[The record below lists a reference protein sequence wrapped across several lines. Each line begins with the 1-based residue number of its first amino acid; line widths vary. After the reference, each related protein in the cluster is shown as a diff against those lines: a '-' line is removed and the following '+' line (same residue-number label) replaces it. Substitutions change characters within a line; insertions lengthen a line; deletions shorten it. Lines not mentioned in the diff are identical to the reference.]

1 LRSVTLTASGTYK
14 FACVLLPGEG
24 RLPILNHLSV
34 GAWRVFVEDQAN
46 VRMTAARAFVRSLN
60 ILLKFAKMY
69 DFGHPRTTTQYE
81 TAWSELQTALGPKED
96 QASLLLAVSGT
107 QLLLDGKPL
116 EGGAAEKSFARLFS
130 NAGIA
135 SLHFSPKVT
144 KASLAK
150 LVKAFPTG
158 TGMKASQVGEQF
170 KAALQNDAHIQVN
183 EVCFVAA
190 DSAVAKSTMAAQLA
204 ARSLGFSPERTEDL
218 FSDPEKLLQLIM
230 AAEGTKRSGNTGANT
245 GANPGVSSGSGF
257 DPQNTAGP
265 EGQNST
271 IQYVSQD
278 PSLVVRNEAPS
289 EWQNTGG
296 SAGFESKARD
306 FANWNTGDGSDETAA
321 SARPLGSTKQPGSET
336 LKTGSIALKA
346 DELKG
351 ILQVLAQIGRG
362 ADSANGK
369 QHMRAI
375 ESQLA
380 ELPQH
385 AGFTASQVLATLAA
399 HSPGQAPDPAEL
411 LKLAEHIAVRF
422 ALESYERG
430 DTKVN
435 AVQQTL
441 SDMQRELDVLRKTLG
456 VYEKK
461 MSEAGIE
468 LESESEVLAHR
479 FWSQVTEEK
488 KKTVLESGDAWCV
501 PAAKVREYVEGLRLS
516 GQGEG
521 AEKILRNYANC
532 IASNNSEQRR
542 HAATGLI
549 ELAPVYANASEQL
562 FLDAIRLTGLQFA
575 QSSDPNLQS
584 VVGAAF
590 VRLAQEAANKRLY
603 PVVQHA
609 SEMTSF
615 IESESPDA
623 AKNLRARIG
632 LELRVPDFIEAAL
645 KTGDVPEKLAEL
657 LRRMP
662 LAAVE
667 HIAARFGRAAL
678 VEDSESLLWIME
690 VLGPEVIEHLRERLE
705 HGEASAA
712 IDTVGLLTRIDKETV
727 ERVLPGRMKEWKRAA
742 HDRVV
747 RQIAVSRAPGRG
759 RLLLDLFP
767 HVDPLVRPALLDE
780 IGMSGETAA
789 DMSLL
794 RLVEGDL
801 PKNGSEYLRMKAIEA
816 LGRLETP
823 RAEAVLRK
831 VAEFRKTLRWAHPYE
846 MRLAAVQ
853 AMNRINPEWVQ
864 NFIPRS
870 ELNVADLMI
879 EPLAADPDSLTTCQ
893 RRYVRFRMD
902 PPVPGEAIA
911 SKKKCKI
918 AVQALSLSGG
928 MGEPQQILHPGAIVE
943 LRLNPGRK
951 AIRFQAVIRSATP
964 QAASFEIV
972 DIEFEERTK
981 LRKLLLQDGKAP
993 QQGESAPQQQTDQQ
1007 PAVIAS

>member
-1 LRSVTLTASGTYK
+1 
-14 FACVLLPGEG
+14 
-24 RLPILNHLSV
+24 
-34 GAWRVFVEDQAN
+34 VEDQAN
-46 VRMTAARAFVRSLN
+46 ARMTAARAFVRSLN

-81 TAWSELQTALGPKED
+81 TAWSELQTALGPREE
-96 QASLLLAVSGT
+96 QASLLLAVSGN

-158 TGMKASQVGEQF
+158 AGMKAAQVGEQF

-204 ARSLGFSPERTEDL
+204 ARTLGFSPERTDQL

-230 AAEGTKRSGNTGANT
+230 AAEGTKRSGNSGTNT
-245 GANPGVSSGSGF
+245 GSGTGLPGGSVLS
-257 DPQNTAGP
+257 PQNSAAG
-265 EGQNST
+265 EEQNSP

-278 PSLVVRNEAPS
+278 PGLIVRNEAPGG
-289 EWQNTGG
+289 WQTSGG
-296 SAGFESKARD
+296 SAAFESKGGD
-306 FANWNTGDGSDETAA
+306 FGSWSNGAGNDATAG
-321 SARPLGSTKQPGSET
+321 SIRPPGSI
-336 LKTGSIALKA
+336 TGSGAATLRTGQIGLKA
-346 DELKG
+346 GELKG
-351 ILQVLAQIGRG
+351 ILQVLGQIGRAG
-362 ADSANGK
+362 DGPTGK
-369 QHMRAI
+369 QHAHAI
-375 ESQLA
+375 QSQLDA
-380 ELPQH
+380 LPQN
-385 AGFTASQVLATLAA
+385 AEFTASQVLAALAA
-399 HSPGQAPDPAEL
+399 HAPGQTPNPGEL

-430 DTKVN
+430 DTQVN

-441 SDMQRELDVLRKTLG
+441 GEMEREIDGLRKTLG
-456 VYEKK
+456 VYEEK

-468 LESESEVLAHR
+468 LQSENEVLADR

-488 KKTVLESGDAWCV
+488 KKSVLESSEAWCV
-501 PAAKVREYVEGLRLS
+501 PAAKVRDYVEVLRLS
-516 GQGEG
+516 GQAES

-532 IASNNSEQRR
+532 LASNNSESRR
-542 HAATGLI
+542 HAALGLI
-549 ELAPVYANASEQL
+549 ELAPVYAHSSEVL
-562 FLDAIRLTGLQFA
+562 FLEVIRLAGLQFA
-575 QSSDPNLQS
+575 QASDANLQS
-584 VVGAAF
+584 VLGAAF

-609 SEMTSF
+609 AEMTSF
-615 IESESPDA
+615 IESENPDA

-632 LELRVPDFIEAAL
+632 LEDRVPDFIEGAL
-645 KTGDVPEKLAEL
+645 KTGDVPTELAIL

-667 HIAARFGRAAL
+667 HIAARFGRASL
-678 VEDSESLLWIME
+678 VEDSESLLWMME

-705 HGEASAA
+705 HGEPSAA
-712 IDTVGLLTRIDKETV
+712 IDTVGLLTRIDIETV
-727 ERVLPGRMKEWKRAA
+727 ERVLPGRVKEWKRAA

-747 RQIAVSRAPGRG
+747 RQIAVSRAPARG
-759 RLLLDLFP
+759 RLLLNLFP
-767 HVDPLVRPALLDE
+767 HMDPLVRPAVLDE
-780 IGMSGETAA
+780 IGMSGETSA

-801 PKNGSEYLRMKAIEA
+801 PKHGSEYLRLKAIEA
-816 LGRLETP
+816 LGRLGTSQ
-823 RAEAVLRK
+823 AEAVLRK
-831 VAEFRKTLRWAHPYE
+831 VAEARKTLRWAHPYE

-853 AMNRINPEWVQ
+853 AMNNINLEWVQ

-879 EPLAADPDSLTTCQ
+879 EPLAADPDSLTVCQ

-918 AVQALSLSGG
+918 AVRNISLSGG

-943 LRLNPGRK
+943 LCLNPGRK
-951 AIRFQAVIRSATP
+951 TIRFQAVIRNATP

-972 DIEFEERTK
+972 DIEFDERTK
-981 LRKLLLQDGKAP
+981 LRKLLLQSGKAP
-993 QQGESAPQQQTDQQ
+993 QQHDSAPQQQTDQQ
-1007 PAVIAS
+1007 TAVIAS

>member
-1 LRSVTLTASGTYK
+1 
-14 FACVLLPGEG
+14 
-24 RLPILNHLSV
+24 
-34 GAWRVFVEDQAN
+34 VEDQAN

-81 TAWSELQTALGPKED
+81 TAWAELRTALGPKEE
-96 QASLLLAVSGT
+96 QASLLLAVSGD
-107 QLLLDGKPL
+107 QLLLDGRPL
-116 EGGAAEKSFARLFS
+116 EGGAAEKSFARVFS

-150 LVKAFPTG
+150 FVKAFPTG
-158 TGMKASQVGEQF
+158 TNANASQVAEQF

-190 DSAVAKSTMAAQLA
+190 DSAIAKSTMAAQLA
-204 ARSLGFSPERTEDL
+204 ARSLGFSPERTDHL

-230 AAEGTKRSGNTGANT
+230 AAEGTKRTGNTGANT
-245 GANPGVSSGSGF
+245 RATGGADL
-257 DPQNTAGP
+257 DPQIAATRP
-265 EGQNST
+265 GQDPK
-271 IQYVSQD
+271 IGYVSQD
-278 PSLVVRNEAPS
+278 PDLLVRNEAPCD
-289 EWQNTGG
+289 WQNPGG
-296 SAGFESKARD
+296 PAGFESKAGD
-306 FANWNTGDGSDETAA
+306 FANWNAADGNEEPAA

-346 DELKG
+346 GELRG

-362 ADSANGK
+362 ADGANRK
-369 QHMRAI
+369 QHTHAI

-380 ELPQH
+380 ELPQN
-385 AGFTASQVLATLAA
+385 AEFTAGQVLATLAA

-441 SDMQRELDVLRKTLG
+441 QEMKQELDVLRKTLG
-456 VYEKK
+456 VYEER
-461 MSEAGIE
+461 MGEAGME
-468 LESESEVLAHR
+468 LQSENEVLAHR
-479 FWSQVTEEK
+479 FWSQVTEAK
-488 KKTVLESGDAWCV
+488 KKSVLESGEAWCV

-516 GQGEG
+516 GAGEA

-532 IASNNSEQRR
+532 IATNNPEQRR

-562 FLDAIRLTGLQFA
+562 FLDVIRLTGLQFA
-575 QSSDPNLQS
+575 QASDPNLQS

-615 IESESPDA
+615 IESESPDS

-667 HIAARFGRAAL
+667 HIATRFGRAAL

-705 HGEASAA
+705 HGESSAA
-712 IDTVGLLTRIDKETV
+712 IDTVGLLTRIDTETV
-727 ERVLPGRMKEWKRAA
+727 ERVLPARMKEWKRAA

-780 IGMSGETAA
+780 IGMSGETDA

-801 PKNGSEYLRMKAIEA
+801 PKNGSEYLRLKAIEA
-816 LGRLETP
+816 LGRLETSQ
-823 RAEAVLRK
+823 AEAALRK
-831 VAEFRKTLRWAHPYE
+831 VAESRKTLRWAHPYE

-853 AMNRINPEWVQ
+853 AMNGINPEWVES
-864 NFIPRS
+864 FTPRS

-911 SKKKCKI
+911 AQKKCKI

-951 AIRFQAVIRSATP
+951 AIRFQAVIRNATP

-981 LRKLLLQDGKAP
+981 LRKLLLQRGKASP
-993 QQGESAPQQQTDQQ
+993 QGESAPPQQTEGQ
-1007 PAVIAS
+1007 PAVIAN

>member
-1 LRSVTLTASGTYK
+1 M
-14 FACVLLPGEG
+14 
-24 RLPILNHLSV
+24 
-34 GAWRVFVEDQAN
+34 EDQAN

-81 TAWSELQTALGPKED
+81 TAWSELQVALGPKED
-96 QASLLLAVSGT
+96 QASLLLAVSGN

-158 TGMKASQVGEQF
+158 SGMKAAQVGEQF
-170 KAALQNDAHIQVN
+170 KVALQGDPHIQVN

-204 ARSLGFSPERTEDL
+204 ARSLGFSPERTENL

-230 AAEGTKRSGNTGANT
+230 AAEGTKRSGNTGANG
-245 GANPGVSSGSGF
+245 GASRGSGL
-257 DPQNTAGP
+257 DPRNAVAP
-265 EGQNST
+265 ESQNSA

-278 PSLVVRNEAPS
+278 PGLVVRNEAAGD
-289 EWQNTGG
+289 WQNTGA
-296 SAGFESKARD
+296 SPGFESKAGD
-306 FANWNTGDGSDETAA
+306 FASWSDGEGSGDTAA
-321 SARPLGSTKQPGSET
+321 SARPLGSFKGPGSET
-336 LKTGSIALKA
+336 LKTGQIALKA
-346 DELKG
+346 GELKG
-351 ILQVLAQIGRG
+351 ILQVLGQLGRASDG
-362 ADSANGK
+362 PKGK
-369 QHMRAI
+369 LHTI
-375 ESQLA
+375 EAQLA
-380 ELPQH
+380 ALPQN
-385 AGFTASQVLATLAA
+385 AEFTANQVLATLAA
-399 HSPGQAPDPAEL
+399 HAPTQAADPAEL

-456 VYEKK
+456 VFEEK
-461 MSEAGIE
+461 MTEAGIE
-468 LESESEVLAHR
+468 LQSENEVLAHR
-479 FWSQVTEEK
+479 FWGQVTEEK
-488 KKTVLESGDAWCV
+488 KKSVLESGEAWCV
-501 PAAKVREYVEGLRLS
+501 PAAKVRDYVEGLRRN
-516 GQGEG
+516 GQAEA

-532 IASNNSEQRR
+532 IASNNPEQRR

-549 ELAPVYANASEQL
+549 ELAPVYANSSEQL
-562 FLDAIRLTGLQFA
+562 FLDVIRLAGLQFA
-575 QSSDPNLQS
+575 ETSDPNLQS

-590 VRLAQEAANKRLY
+590 VRLAQEAANKRAY

-609 SEMTSF
+609 AEMTSF
-615 IESESPDA
+615 IESENPGTA
-623 AKNLRARIG
+623 NNLRARIG
-632 LELRVPDFIEAAL
+632 LELRVPDFIEGAL
-645 KTGDVPEKLAEL
+645 KTGDVPEELAEL

-667 HIAARFGRAAL
+667 HIAARFGRASL
-678 VEDSESLLWIME
+678 VEDSESLLWMME

-705 HGEASAA
+705 HGEPGAA
-712 IDTVGLLTRIDKETV
+712 IDTVGLLTRIDIESV
-727 ERVLPGRMKEWKRAA
+727 ERILPGRVKEWKRAA

-767 HVDPLVRPALLDE
+767 YVDPLVRPALLDE
-780 IGMSGETAA
+780 IGMSGETSA

-801 PKNGSEYLRMKAIEA
+801 PQNGSEYLRLKAVEA
-816 LGRLETP
+816 LGRLGTSQ
-823 RAEAVLRK
+823 AEAVLRK
-831 VAEFRKTLRWAHPYE
+831 VAEARKTLRWAHPYE

-853 AMNRINPEWVQ
+853 AMNNINLEWVQ
-864 NFIPRS
+864 SFIPRS

-879 EPLAADPDSLTTCQ
+879 EPLAADPESLTVCQ
-893 RRYVRFRMD
+893 RRYVRFQMD
-902 PPVPGEAIA
+902 PPVPGEALA

-918 AVQALSLSGG
+918 AVRALSLSGG

-951 AIRFQAVIRSATP
+951 AIRFQGVIRNATP
-964 QAASFEIV
+964 QEASFEIV
-972 DIEFEERTK
+972 DIEFEERSK
-981 LRKLLLQDGKAP
+981 LRKLLLNSGKAP
-993 QQGESAPQQQTDQQ
+993 QQGESAPQQQTERQT
-1007 PAVIAS
+1007 VVTAS

>member
-1 LRSVTLTASGTYK
+1 M
-14 FACVLLPGEG
+14 
-24 RLPILNHLSV
+24 
-34 GAWRVFVEDQAN
+34 EDQAN
-46 VRMTAARAFVRSLN
+46 ARMTAARAFVRSLN

-81 TAWSELQTALGPKED
+81 TAWSELQMALGPREE
-96 QASLLLAVSGT
+96 QASLLLAVSGN

-158 TGMKASQVGEQF
+158 TGMKAAQVGEQF

-204 ARSLGFSPERTEDL
+204 ARTLGFSPERTDQL

-230 AAEGTKRSGNTGANT
+230 AAEGTKRSGNSGANK
-245 GANPGVSSGSGF
+245 GAPGGSVL
-257 DPQNTAGP
+257 DPQNSAAR
-265 EGQNST
+265 EDQNEA

-278 PSLVVRNEAPS
+278 PGLIVRNEAPGD
-289 EWQNTGG
+289 WQNSGG
-296 SAGFESKARD
+296 SAAFESNGGD
-306 FANWNTGDGSDETAA
+306 FGSWSIGDGSGETAGTI
-321 SARPLGSTKQPGSET
+321 RPPGSISGSGAAT
-336 LKTGSIALKA
+336 LRTGQIGLKA
-346 DELKG
+346 GELKG
-351 ILQVLAQIGRG
+351 ILQVLGQMGRAG
-362 ADSANGK
+362 DGPTGK
-369 QHMRAI
+369 QHAHAI
-375 ESQLA
+375 QSQLDA
-380 ELPQH
+380 LPQN
-385 AGFTASQVLATLAA
+385 AEFTASQVLAALAA
-399 HSPGQAPDPAEL
+399 HAPGQTPNPGEI

-430 DTKVN
+430 DTQVN

-441 SDMQRELDVLRKTLG
+441 GEMEREIDGLRKTLG
-456 VYEKK
+456 VYEEK

-468 LESESEVLAHR
+468 LQSENEVLADR

-488 KKTVLESGDAWCV
+488 KKSVLESSEAWCV
-501 PAAKVREYVEGLRLS
+501 PAAKVRDYVEVLRLS
-516 GQGEG
+516 GQAET

-532 IASNNSEQRR
+532 LASNNPESRR
-542 HAATGLI
+542 HAALGLI
-549 ELAPVYANASEQL
+549 ELAPVYASCSEPL
-562 FLDAIRLTGLQFA
+562 FLEVIRLAGLQFA
-575 QSSDPNLQS
+575 QASDANLQS
-584 VVGAAF
+584 VLGAAF

-609 SEMTSF
+609 AEMTSF
-615 IESESPDA
+615 IESENPDA

-632 LELRVPDFIEAAL
+632 LEDRVPDFIEGAL
-645 KTGDVPEKLAEL
+645 KTGDVPTELAIL

-678 VEDSESLLWIME
+678 IEDSESLLWMME

-705 HGEASAA
+705 HGEPSAA
-712 IDTVGLLTRIDKETV
+712 IDTVGLLTRIDFETV
-727 ERVLPGRMKEWKRAA
+727 ERVLPGRVKEWKRAA

-767 HVDPLVRPALLDE
+767 HVDSLVRPAVLDE
-780 IGMSGETAA
+780 IGMSGETSA

-801 PKNGSEYLRMKAIEA
+801 PKHGSEYLRLKAIEA
-816 LGRLETP
+816 LGRLGTSQ
-823 RAEAVLRK
+823 AEAVLRK
-831 VAEFRKTLRWAHPYE
+831 VAESRKTLRWAHPYE

-853 AMNRINPEWVQ
+853 AMNNINLEWVQ
-864 NFIPRS
+864 NFVPRS

-911 SKKKCKI
+911 SKRKCKI
-918 AVQALSLSGG
+918 AVRAMSLSGG

-943 LRLNPGRK
+943 LCLNPGRK
-951 AIRFQAVIRSATP
+951 TIRFQAVIRNATP
-964 QAASFEIV
+964 QEASFEIV
-972 DIEFEERTK
+972 DIDFEERTK
-981 LRKLLLQDGKAP
+981 LRKLLLQSGKAP
-993 QQGESAPQQQTDQQ
+993 QQHASAPQQQTDQQ
-1007 PAVIAS
+1007 TAVIAG

>member
-1 LRSVTLTASGTYK
+1 M
-14 FACVLLPGEG
+14 
-24 RLPILNHLSV
+24 
-34 GAWRVFVEDQAN
+34 EDQAN

-81 TAWSELQTALGPKED
+81 TAWSELQVALGPKED
-96 QASLLLAVSGT
+96 QASLLLAVSGN

-158 TGMKASQVGEQF
+158 SGMKAAQVGEQF
-170 KAALQNDAHIQVN
+170 KVALQGDPHIQVN

-204 ARSLGFSPERTEDL
+204 ARSLGFSPERTENL

-230 AAEGTKRSGNTGANT
+230 AAEGTKRSGNTGANG
-245 GANPGVSSGSGF
+245 GASRGSGL
-257 DPQNTAGP
+257 DPRNAVAP
-265 EGQNST
+265 EGQNSA

-278 PSLVVRNEAPS
+278 PGLVVRNEAAGD
-289 EWQNTGG
+289 WQNTGA
-296 SAGFESKARD
+296 SPGFESKAGD
-306 FANWNTGDGSDETAA
+306 FASWSDGEGSGDTAA
-321 SARPLGSTKQPGSET
+321 SARPLGSFKGPGSET
-336 LKTGSIALKA
+336 LKTGQIALKA
-346 DELKG
+346 GELKG
-351 ILQVLAQIGRG
+351 ILQVLGQLGRASDG
-362 ADSANGK
+362 PKGK
-369 QHMRAI
+369 LHTI
-375 ESQLA
+375 EAQLA
-380 ELPQH
+380 ALPQN
-385 AGFTASQVLATLAA
+385 AEFTANQVLATLAA
-399 HSPGQAPDPAEL
+399 HAPTQAADPAEL

-441 SDMQRELDVLRKTLG
+441 SDMQQELDVLRKTLG
-456 VYEKK
+456 VFEEK
-461 MSEAGIE
+461 MTEAGIE
-468 LESESEVLAHR
+468 LQSENEVLAHR
-479 FWSQVTEEK
+479 FWGQVTEEK
-488 KKTVLESGDAWCV
+488 KKSVLESGEAWCV
-501 PAAKVREYVEGLRLS
+501 PAAKVRDYVEGLRRN
-516 GQGEG
+516 GQAEA

-532 IASNNSEQRR
+532 IASNNPEQRR

-549 ELAPVYANASEQL
+549 ELAPVYANSSEQL
-562 FLDAIRLTGLQFA
+562 FLDVIRLAGLQFA
-575 QSSDPNLQS
+575 ETSDPNLQS

-590 VRLAQEAANKRLY
+590 VRLAQEAASRRAY

-609 SEMTSF
+609 AEMTSF
-615 IESESPDA
+615 IESENPGTA
-623 AKNLRARIG
+623 NNLRARIG
-632 LELRVPDFIEAAL
+632 LELRVPDFIEGAL
-645 KTGDVPEKLAEL
+645 KTGDVPEELAEL

-667 HIAARFGRAAL
+667 HIAARFGRASL
-678 VEDSESLLWIME
+678 VEDSESLLWMME

-705 HGEASAA
+705 HGEPSAA
-712 IDTVGLLTRIDKETV
+712 IDTVGLLTRIDIESV
-727 ERVLPGRMKEWKRAA
+727 ERILPGRVKEWKRAA

-767 HVDPLVRPALLDE
+767 YVDPLVRPALLDE
-780 IGMSGETAA
+780 IGMSGETSA

-801 PKNGSEYLRMKAIEA
+801 PQNGSEYLRLKAVEA
-816 LGRLETP
+816 LGRLGTSQ
-823 RAEAVLRK
+823 AEAVLRK
-831 VAEFRKTLRWAHPYE
+831 VAEARKTLRWAHPYE

-853 AMNRINPEWVQ
+853 AMNNINLEWVQ
-864 NFIPRS
+864 SFIPRS

-879 EPLAADPDSLTTCQ
+879 EPLAADPESLTVCQ
-893 RRYVRFRMD
+893 RRYVRFQMD
-902 PPVPGEAIA
+902 PPVPGEALA

-918 AVQALSLSGG
+918 AVRALSLSGG

-951 AIRFQAVIRSATP
+951 AIRFQGVIRNATP
-964 QAASFEIV
+964 QEASFEIV
-972 DIEFEERTK
+972 DIEFEERSK
-981 LRKLLLQDGKAP
+981 LRKLLLNCGKAP
-993 QQGESAPQQQTDQQ
+993 QQGESAPQQQTERQT
-1007 PAVIAS
+1007 VVTAS

>member
-1 LRSVTLTASGTYK
+1 M
-14 FACVLLPGEG
+14 
-24 RLPILNHLSV
+24 
-34 GAWRVFVEDQAN
+34 EDQAN

-81 TAWSELQTALGPKED
+81 TAWSELQVALGPKED
-96 QASLLLAVSGT
+96 QASLLLAVSGN

-158 TGMKASQVGEQF
+158 SGMKAAQVGEQF
-170 KAALQNDAHIQVN
+170 KVALQGDPHIQVN

-204 ARSLGFSPERTEDL
+204 ARSLGFSPERTENL

-230 AAEGTKRSGNTGANT
+230 AAEGTKRSGNTGANG
-245 GANPGVSSGSGF
+245 GASRGSGL
-257 DPQNTAGP
+257 DPRNAVAP
-265 EGQNST
+265 EGQNSA

-278 PSLVVRNEAPS
+278 PGLVVRNEAAGD
-289 EWQNTGG
+289 WQNTGA
-296 SAGFESKARD
+296 SPGFESKAGD
-306 FANWNTGDGSDETAA
+306 FASWSDGEGSGDTAA
-321 SARPLGSTKQPGSET
+321 SARPLGSFKGPGSET
-336 LKTGSIALKA
+336 LKTGQIALKA
-346 DELKG
+346 GELKG
-351 ILQVLAQIGRG
+351 ILQVLGQLGRASDG
-362 ADSANGK
+362 PKGK
-369 QHMRAI
+369 LHTI
-375 ESQLA
+375 EAQLA
-380 ELPQH
+380 ALPQN
-385 AGFTASQVLATLAA
+385 AEFTANQVLATLAA
-399 HSPGQAPDPAEL
+399 HAPTQAADPAEL

-456 VYEKK
+456 VFEEK
-461 MSEAGIE
+461 MTEAGIE
-468 LESESEVLAHR
+468 LQAENEVLAHR
-479 FWSQVTEEK
+479 FWGQVTEEK
-488 KKTVLESGDAWCV
+488 KKSVLESGEAWCV
-501 PAAKVREYVEGLRLS
+501 PAAKVRDYVEGLRRN
-516 GQGEG
+516 GQAEA

-532 IASNNSEQRR
+532 IASNNPEQRR

-549 ELAPVYANASEQL
+549 ELAPVYANSSEQL
-562 FLDAIRLTGLQFA
+562 FLDVIRLAGLQFA
-575 QSSDPNLQS
+575 ETSDPNLQS

-590 VRLAQEAANKRLY
+590 VRLAQEAANKRAY

-609 SEMTSF
+609 AEMTSF
-615 IESESPDA
+615 IESENPGTA
-623 AKNLRARIG
+623 NNLRARIG
-632 LELRVPDFIEAAL
+632 LELRVPDFIEGAL
-645 KTGDVPEKLAEL
+645 KTGDVPEELAEL

-667 HIAARFGRAAL
+667 HIAARFGRASL
-678 VEDSESLLWIME
+678 VEDSESLLWMME

-705 HGEASAA
+705 HGEPGAA
-712 IDTVGLLTRIDKETV
+712 IDTVGLLTRIDIESV
-727 ERVLPGRMKEWKRAA
+727 ERILPGRVKEWKRAA

-767 HVDPLVRPALLDE
+767 YVDPLVRPALLDE
-780 IGMSGETAA
+780 IGMSGETSA

-801 PKNGSEYLRMKAIEA
+801 PQNGSEYLRLKAVEA
-816 LGRLETP
+816 LGRLGTSQ
-823 RAEAVLRK
+823 AEAVLRK
-831 VAEFRKTLRWAHPYE
+831 VAEARKTLRWAHPYE

-853 AMNRINPEWVQ
+853 AMNNINLEWVQ
-864 NFIPRS
+864 SFIPRS

-879 EPLAADPDSLTTCQ
+879 EPLAADPESLTVCQ
-893 RRYVRFRMD
+893 RRYVRFQMD
-902 PPVPGEAIA
+902 PPVPGEALA

-918 AVQALSLSGG
+918 AVRALSLSGG

-951 AIRFQAVIRSATP
+951 AIRFQGVIRNATP
-964 QAASFEIV
+964 QEASFEIV
-972 DIEFEERTK
+972 DIEFEERSK
-981 LRKLLLQDGKAP
+981 LRKLLLNSGKAP
-993 QQGESAPQQQTDQQ
+993 QQGESAPQQQTERQT
-1007 PAVIAS
+1007 VVTAS

>member
-1 LRSVTLTASGTYK
+1 MA
-14 FACVLLPGEG
+14 
-24 RLPILNHLSV
+24 
-34 GAWRVFVEDQAN
+34 
-46 VRMTAARAFVRSLN
+46 AARAFVRSLN

-81 TAWSELQTALGPKED
+81 TAWSELQVALGPKEE
-96 QASLLLAVSGT
+96 QASLLLAVSGN

-116 EGGAAEKSFARLFS
+116 EGGAAEKSFAHLFS

-190 DSAVAKSTMAAQLA
+190 DSAIAKSTVAAQLA
-204 ARSLGFSPERTEDL
+204 ARSLGFSRERTDHL

-245 GANPGVSSGSGF
+245 AANQGTSRAAGSEA
-257 DPQNTAGP
+257 QNSAAP

-271 IQYVSQD
+271 IQYVTQD
-278 PSLVVRNEAPS
+278 PSLVVRNEAAGD
-289 EWQNTGG
+289 WQNTAA
-296 SAGFESKARD
+296 SAGFESKAGD
-306 FANWNTGDGSDETAA
+306 FASWSDGEGSEDAPGR
-321 SARPLGSTKQPGSET
+321 SPRPLGSGRGPGSET
-336 LKTGSIALKA
+336 LKTGQISLKA
-346 DELKG
+346 GELKG
-351 ILQVLAQIGRG
+351 ILQVLGQLGRAG
-362 ADSANGK
+362 DGPKGK
-369 QHMRAI
+369 LHTI

-380 ELPQH
+380 ALPQN
-385 AGFTASQVLATLAA
+385 AEFTANQVLATLAA
-399 HSPGQAPDPAEL
+399 HAPTQTADPAEI
-411 LKLAEHIAVRF
+411 LKLAEHVAVRF

-441 SDMQRELDVLRKTLG
+441 SDMERELDVLRKTLG
-456 VYEKK
+456 VYEEK
-461 MSEAGIE
+461 MTEAGIE
-468 LESESEVLAHR
+468 LQSENEVLAHR
-479 FWSQVTEEK
+479 FWSQVSEEK
-488 KKTVLESGDAWCV
+488 KKNVLESADAWCV
-501 PAAKVREYVEGLRLS
+501 PAAKVRDYVEGLRLN
-516 GQGEG
+516 GQAEA
-521 AEKILRNYANC
+521 AEKILRNYAIC
-532 IASNNSEQRR
+532 IASNNPEQRR

-549 ELAPVYANASEQL
+549 ELAPMYANSSDQL
-562 FLDAIRLTGLQFA
+562 FLEVIRLAGLQFA
-575 QSSDPNLQS
+575 EANDPNLQA

-590 VRLAQEAANKRLY
+590 VRLAQEAANKRAY

-609 SEMTSF
+609 AEMTSF
-615 IESESPDA
+615 IESENPGKA
-623 AKNLRARIG
+623 NNLRARIG

-645 KTGDVPEKLAEL
+645 KTGEVPEELAEL

-662 LAAVE
+662 IAAVE
-667 HIAARFGRAAL
+667 HIAARFGRASL
-678 VEDSESLLWIME
+678 VEDSESLLWMME

-705 HGEASAA
+705 HGEPSAA
-712 IDTVGLLTRIDKETV
+712 IDTVGLLTRIDIDTV

-767 HVDPLVRPALLDE
+767 SVDALVRPAVLDE
-780 IGMSGETAA
+780 IGMSGESSA

-801 PKNGSEYLRMKAIEA
+801 PKNGSEYLRLKAIEA
-816 LGRLETP
+816 LGRLGTSQ
-823 RAEAVLRK
+823 AEAVLRK
-831 VAEFRKTLRWAHPYE
+831 VAEARKTLRWAHPYE

-853 AMNRINPEWVQ
+853 AMNNINLEWVQ
-864 NFIPRS
+864 SFIPRS
-870 ELNVADLMI
+870 ELNVTDLMI
-879 EPLAADPDSLTTCQ
+879 EPLAANPDSVTTCQ

-902 PPVPGEAIA
+902 PPVPGEAVA

-918 AVQALSLSGG
+918 AVRALSLSGG
-928 MGEPQQILHPGAIVE
+928 LGEPQQILHPGAIVE
-943 LRLNPGRK
+943 LHLNPGRK
-951 AIRFQAVIRSATP
+951 AIRFQAVIRNATP
-964 QAASFEIV
+964 QEASFEIV
-972 DIEFEERTK
+972 DIEFEDRTK
-981 LRKLLLQDGKAP
+981 LRKLLLNSGKAP
-993 QQGESAPQQQTDQQ
+993 QQNESVPQRQMDQQ
-1007 PAVIAS
+1007 PAVIAT

>member
-1 LRSVTLTASGTYK
+1 
-14 FACVLLPGEG
+14 
-24 RLPILNHLSV
+24 
-34 GAWRVFVEDQAN
+34 VEDQAN

-81 TAWSELQTALGPKED
+81 TAWSELQVALGPKEE
-96 QASLLLAVSGT
+96 QASLLLAVSGN

-158 TGMKASQVGEQF
+158 SGMKASQVGEQF
-170 KAALQNDAHIQVN
+170 KAALQGDAHIQVN
-183 EVCFVAA
+183 EVCYVAA

-204 ARSLGFSPERTEDL
+204 ARSLGFSPERTENL

-230 AAEGTKRSGNTGANT
+230 AAEGTKRSGNSGANT
-245 GANPGVSSGSGF
+245 GANGGGSGTSGGGGLV
-257 DPQNTAGP
+257 PQDAAAS
-265 EGQNST
+265 EGQTSA
-271 IQYVSQD
+271 IQYVSED
-278 PSLVVRNEAPS
+278 PSLVVRNEAPGD
-289 EWQNTGG
+289 WQNTAPA
-296 SAGFESKARD
+296 AGFESKAGD
-306 FANWNTGDGSDETAA
+306 FASWASDEGSA
-321 SARPLGSTKQPGSET
+321 SARPLGSGKTPGSET
-336 LKTGSIALKA
+336 LKTGSIQLKGS
-346 DELKG
+346 ELKG

-362 ADSANGK
+362 ADGANGK
-369 QHMRAI
+369 QHTRAI

-380 ELPQH
+380 ALPQN
-385 AGFTASQVLATLAA
+385 AEFTASQVLATLAA
-399 HSPGQAPDPAEL
+399 HSPGQAPNPEEL

-441 SDMQRELDVLRKTLG
+441 SDMQQELDVLRKTLG
-456 VYEKK
+456 VYEEK
-461 MSEAGIE
+461 MTEAGIE
-468 LESESEVLAHR
+468 LQTENEVLAHR

-488 KKTVLESGDAWCV
+488 KKRVLESDDAWCV
-501 PAAKVREYVEGLRLS
+501 PAAKVRDYVEVLRLD
-516 GQGEG
+516 GQTEA

-532 IASNNSEQRR
+532 IASSNADQRR

-549 ELAPVYANASEQL
+549 ELAPVFANSSEQL
-562 FLDAIRLTGLQFA
+562 FLDVIRLAGLQFTQA
-575 QSSDPNLQS
+575 NDPNLQA

-590 VRLAQEAANKRLY
+590 VRLAQEAANKRAY

-609 SEMTSF
+609 VEMTSF
-615 IESESPDA
+615 IESENPGTA
-623 AKNLRARIG
+623 VNLRSRIG
-632 LELRVPDFIEAAL
+632 LELRVPDFIEGAL
-645 KTGDVPEKLAEL
+645 KTGDVPEELAEL

-662 LAAVE
+662 IAAVE

-678 VEDSESLLWIME
+678 IEDSESLLWMME
-690 VLGPEVIEHLRERLE
+690 VLGPEVIGHLRDRLE
-705 HGEASAA
+705 NGEPTAA
-712 IDTVGLLTRIDKETV
+712 IDTVGLLTRIDIETV
-727 ERVLPGRMKEWKRAA
+727 ERVLPARIKEWKRAA

-747 RQIAVSRAPGRG
+747 RQIAVSGAQGRA

-767 HVDPLVRPALLDE
+767 HVDPLVRPAVLDE
-780 IGMSGETAA
+780 IGMSGETSA

-801 PKNGSEYLRMKAIEA
+801 PKRGSEYLRLKAIEA
-816 LGRLETP
+816 LGRLGTS

-831 VAEFRKTLRWAHPYE
+831 VAEARKTLRWAHPYE
-846 MRLAAVQ
+846 MRLAAVH
-853 AMNRINPEWVQ
+853 AMNNINPEWVQ

-879 EPLAADPDSLTTCQ
+879 EPLAADPDSVTTCQ

-928 MGEPQQILHPGAIVE
+928 MGEPQQILHPGAIME

-951 AIRFQAVIRSATP
+951 TIEFQAVIRNATP
-964 QAASFEIV
+964 HAASFEIV
-972 DIEFEERTK
+972 DIDFEERTK
-981 LRKLLLQDGKAP
+981 LRKLLLNSGKAP
-993 QQGESAPQQQTDQQ
+993 QQDSAPKQQADQQ
-1007 PAVIAS
+1007 ASVIAG

>member
-1 LRSVTLTASGTYK
+1 
-14 FACVLLPGEG
+14 
-24 RLPILNHLSV
+24 
-34 GAWRVFVEDQAN
+34 VEDQAN

-81 TAWSELQTALGPKED
+81 TAWSELQVALGPKED
-96 QASLLLAVSGT
+96 QASLLLAVSGN

-158 TGMKASQVGEQF
+158 SGMKAAQVGEQF
-170 KAALQNDAHIQVN
+170 KVALQGDPHIQVN

-204 ARSLGFSPERTEDL
+204 ARSLGFSPERTENL

-230 AAEGTKRSGNTGANT
+230 AAEGTKRSGNTGANG
-245 GANPGVSSGSGF
+245 GASRGSGL
-257 DPQNTAGP
+257 DPRNAVAP
-265 EGQNST
+265 ESQNSA

-278 PSLVVRNEAPS
+278 PGLVVRNEAAGD
-289 EWQNTGG
+289 WQNSGA
-296 SAGFESKARD
+296 SPGFESKA
-306 FANWNTGDGSDETAA
+306 GDYASWSDGAGSGDTAA
-321 SARPLGSTKQPGSET
+321 SARPLGSFKGPGSET
-336 LKTGSIALKA
+336 LKTGQIALKA
-346 DELKG
+346 GELKG
-351 ILQVLAQIGRG
+351 ILQVLGQLGRASDG
-362 ADSANGK
+362 PKGK
-369 QHMRAI
+369 LHTI
-375 ESQLA
+375 EAQLA
-380 ELPQH
+380 ALPQN
-385 AGFTASQVLATLAA
+385 AEFTANQVLATLAA
-399 HSPGQAPDPAEL
+399 HAPTQAADPAEL

-441 SDMQRELDVLRKTLG
+441 SDMQQELDVLRKTLG
-456 VYEKK
+456 VYEEK
-461 MSEAGIE
+461 MTEAGIE
-468 LESESEVLAHR
+468 LQSENEVLAHR
-479 FWSQVTEEK
+479 FWGQVTEEK
-488 KKTVLESGDAWCV
+488 KKSVLESGEAWCV
-501 PAAKVREYVEGLRLS
+501 PAAKVRDYVEGLRRN
-516 GQGEG
+516 GQAEA

-532 IASNNSEQRR
+532 IASNNPEQRR

-549 ELAPVYANASEQL
+549 ELAPVYANSSEQL
-562 FLDAIRLTGLQFA
+562 FLDVIRLAGLQFA
-575 QSSDPNLQS
+575 ETSDPNLQS

-590 VRLAQEAANKRLY
+590 VRLAQEAANKRAY

-609 SEMTSF
+609 AEMTSF
-615 IESESPDA
+615 IESENPGTA
-623 AKNLRARIG
+623 NNLRARIG
-632 LELRVPDFIEAAL
+632 LELRVPDFIEGAL
-645 KTGDVPEKLAEL
+645 KTGDVPEELAEL

-667 HIAARFGRAAL
+667 HIAARFGRASL
-678 VEDSESLLWIME
+678 VEDSESLLWMME

-705 HGEASAA
+705 HGEPGAA
-712 IDTVGLLTRIDKETV
+712 IDTVGLLTRIDIESV
-727 ERVLPGRMKEWKRAA
+727 ERILPGRVKEWKRAA

-767 HVDPLVRPALLDE
+767 YVDPLVRPALLDE
-780 IGMSGETAA
+780 IGMSGETSA

-801 PKNGSEYLRMKAIEA
+801 PQNGSEYLRLKAVEA
-816 LGRLETP
+816 LGRLGTSQ
-823 RAEAVLRK
+823 AEAVLRK
-831 VAEFRKTLRWAHPYE
+831 VAEARKTLRWAHPYE

-853 AMNRINPEWVQ
+853 AMNNINLEWVQ
-864 NFIPRS
+864 SFIPRS

-879 EPLAADPDSLTTCQ
+879 EPLAADPESLTVCQ
-893 RRYVRFRMD
+893 RRYVRFQMD
-902 PPVPGEAIA
+902 PPVPGEALA

-918 AVQALSLSGG
+918 AVRALSLSGG

-951 AIRFQAVIRSATP
+951 AIRFQGVIRNATP
-964 QAASFEIV
+964 QEASFEIV
-972 DIEFEERTK
+972 DIEFEERSK
-981 LRKLLLQDGKAP
+981 LRKLLLNSGKAP
-993 QQGESAPQQQTDQQ
+993 QQGESAPQQQTERQT
-1007 PAVIAS
+1007 VVTAS

>member
-1 LRSVTLTASGTYK
+1 M
-14 FACVLLPGEG
+14 
-24 RLPILNHLSV
+24 
-34 GAWRVFVEDQAN
+34 EDQAN
-46 VRMTAARAFVRSLN
+46 IRMTAARAFVRSLN

-81 TAWSELQTALGPKED
+81 TAWAELRTALGPKED
-96 QASLLLAVSGT
+96 QASLLLAVTGD

-116 EGGAAEKSFARLFS
+116 EGGAAEKSFARVFS

-150 LVKAFPTG
+150 FVKAFPTG
-158 TGMKASQVGEQF
+158 TNTKAAQVAEQF

-204 ARSLGFSPERTEDL
+204 ARTLGFSPERTDQL

-230 AAEGTKRSGNTGANT
+230 AAEGTKRTGNTGANG
-245 GANPGVSSGSGF
+245 GAAGVSSL
-257 DPQNTAGP
+257 DPQNSAAR
-265 EGQNST
+265 EGQNSA

-278 PSLVVRNEAPS
+278 PGLIVRNEGATNR
-289 EWQNTGG
+289 ENTGG
-296 SAGFESKARD
+296 SAEVALNGVG
-306 FANWNTGDGSDETAA
+306 FANGNTGEGSDEAAGA
-321 SARPLGSTKQPGSET
+321 SARPLGSRERGSQT
-336 LKTGSIALKA
+336 LRTGSIGLKA
-346 DELKG
+346 GELKG
-351 ILQVLAQIGRG
+351 IMQVLGQLGRAGDG
-362 ADSANGK
+362 AKEKLHA
-369 QHMRAI
+369 HAI
-375 ESQLA
+375 EKQLA
-380 ELPQH
+380 ELPQN
-385 AGFTASQVLATLAA
+385 AEFTASQVLATLAA
-399 HSPGQAPDPAEL
+399 HAPGQAPDPEQL

-441 SDMQRELDVLRKTLG
+441 SEMEREIDGLRKTLG
-456 VYEKK
+456 VYEEKLT
-461 MSEAGIE
+461 EAGIE
-468 LESESEVLAHR
+468 LQSDNEVLAHK
-479 FWSQVTEEK
+479 FWSRVTDEK
-488 KKTVLESGDAWCV
+488 KKSVLESSDAWCV
-501 PAAKVREYVEGLRLS
+501 PAAKVREYVEVLRLS
-516 GQGEG
+516 GEAGA

-532 IASNNSEQRR
+532 VASENPEQRR

-562 FLDAIRLTGLQFA
+562 FLEVIRLAGLQLA
-575 QSSDPNLQS
+575 QASDANLQS

-590 VRLAQEAANKRLY
+590 VRLAQEAANKRAY
-603 PVVQHA
+603 RIVQHA

-615 IESESPDA
+615 IESENPGTA
-623 AKNLRARIG
+623 NNLRARIG
-632 LELRVPDFIEAAL
+632 LEFRVPDFIEGAL
-645 KTGDVPEKLAEL
+645 KTGDVPAELAEL

-662 LAAVE
+662 LAATE

-678 VEDSESLLWIME
+678 VEDSESLLWMME
-690 VLGPEVIEHLRERLE
+690 VLGPEVIEHLRECLE

-712 IDTVGLLTRIDKETV
+712 IDTVGLLTRIDIATV

-767 HVDPLVRPALLDE
+767 IVDPLVRPAVIDE
-780 IGMSGETAA
+780 IGMSGETLA
-789 DMSLL
+789 DMGLL
-794 RLVEGDL
+794 RLVEGHL
-801 PKNGSEYLRMKAIEA
+801 PKNGSEYLRLKAIEA
-816 LGRLETP
+816 LGRLGTSQ
-823 RAEAVLRK
+823 AEAVLRK
-831 VAEFRKTLRWAHPYE
+831 VAEARKTLRWAHPYE

-853 AMNRINPEWVQ
+853 AMNRINLEWVQ
-864 NFIPRS
+864 SFIRRS
-870 ELNVADLMI
+870 ELHEADLMI

-902 PPVPGEAIA
+902 PPVPAVAIA
-911 SKKKCKI
+911 AKKRCKI
-918 AVQALSLSGG
+918 AVRNISLSGG

-943 LRLNPGRK
+943 LCLNPGRK
-951 AIRFQAVIRSATP
+951 AIRFQAVIRNATP
-964 QAASFEIV
+964 QEASFEIV

-981 LRKLLLQDGKAP
+981 LRKLLLQFGKALHLN
-993 QQGESAPQQQTDQQ
+993 ENVPQQQREQDA
-1007 PAVIAS
+1007 AVIAS

>member
-1 LRSVTLTASGTYK
+1 
-14 FACVLLPGEG
+14 
-24 RLPILNHLSV
+24 
-34 GAWRVFVEDQAN
+34 
-46 VRMTAARAFVRSLN
+46 MTAARAFVRSLN

-81 TAWSELQTALGPKED
+81 TAWSELQIALGPKED
-96 QASLLLAVSGT
+96 QASLLLAVSGN

-150 LVKAFPTG
+150 LVRAFPTG
-158 TGMKASQVGEQF
+158 SGMKAAQVGEQF
-170 KAALQNDAHIQVN
+170 KAALQGDPHIQVN

-204 ARSLGFSPERTEDL
+204 ARSLGFSPERTENL

-230 AAEGTKRSGNTGANT
+230 AAEGTKRSGNTGANG
-245 GANPGVSSGSGF
+245 GASRGSGL
-257 DPQNTAGP
+257 DPRNAVAP
-265 EGQNST
+265 EGQNSA

-278 PSLVVRNEAPS
+278 RGLVVRNEAAGD
-289 EWQNTGG
+289 WQTTGA
-296 SAGFESKARD
+296 SAGFESKAGD
-306 FANWNTGDGSDETAA
+306 FASWSDGEGSGDTAA
-321 SARPLGSTKQPGSET
+321 SARPLGSWPGSET
-336 LKTGSIALKA
+336 LKTGQIALKA
-346 DELKG
+346 GELKG
-351 ILQVLAQIGRG
+351 ILQVLGQLGRASDG
-362 ADSANGK
+362 PKGK
-369 QHMRAI
+369 LHTI
-375 ESQLA
+375 EAQLA
-380 ELPQH
+380 ALPQN
-385 AGFTASQVLATLAA
+385 AEFTAKQVLATLAA
-399 HSPGQAPDPAEL
+399 HAPTQTADPAEL

-441 SDMQRELDVLRKTLG
+441 SDMQQELDVLRKTLG
-456 VYEKK
+456 VYEEKLT
-461 MSEAGIE
+461 EAGIE
-468 LESESEVLAHR
+468 LQSENEVLAHR
-479 FWSQVTEEK
+479 FWGQVTEEK
-488 KKTVLESGDAWCV
+488 KKSVLESGEAWCV
-501 PAAKVREYVEGLRLS
+501 PAAKVRDYVEGLRRN
-516 GQGEG
+516 GQAEA

-532 IASNNSEQRR
+532 IASNNPEQRR

-549 ELAPVYANASEQL
+549 ELAPVYANSSEQL
-562 FLDAIRLTGLQFA
+562 FLDVIRLAGLQFA
-575 QSSDPNLQS
+575 ETSDPNLQS

-590 VRLAQEAANKRLY
+590 VRLAQEAANKRAY

-609 SEMTSF
+609 AEMTSF
-615 IESESPDA
+615 IESENPGTA
-623 AKNLRARIG
+623 NNLRARIG
-632 LELRVPDFIEAAL
+632 LELRVPDFIEGAL
-645 KTGDVPEKLAEL
+645 KTGDVPEELAEL

-667 HIAARFGRAAL
+667 HIAARFGRASL
-678 VEDSESLLWIME
+678 VEDSESLLWMME

-705 HGEASAA
+705 HGEPSAA
-712 IDTVGLLTRIDKETV
+712 IDTVGLLTRIDIESV
-727 ERVLPGRMKEWKRAA
+727 ERILPGRVKEWKRAA

-767 HVDPLVRPALLDE
+767 YVDPLVRPAVLDE
-780 IGMSGETAA
+780 IGMSGETSA

-801 PKNGSEYLRMKAIEA
+801 PKNGSEYLRLKAVEA
-816 LGRLETP
+816 LGRLGTSQ
-823 RAEAVLRK
+823 AEAVLRK
-831 VAEFRKTLRWAHPYE
+831 VAEARKTLRWAHPYE

-853 AMNRINPEWVQ
+853 AMNNINLEWVQ
-864 NFIPRS
+864 SFIPRS

-879 EPLAADPDSLTTCQ
+879 EPLAADPESLTVCQ
-893 RRYVRFRMD
+893 RRYVRFQMD
-902 PPVPGEAIA
+902 PPVPGEALA

-918 AVQALSLSGG
+918 AVRALSLSGG

-943 LRLNPGRK
+943 VRLNPGRK
-951 AIRFQAVIRSATP
+951 AIRFQGVIRNATP
-964 QAASFEIV
+964 QEASFEIV
-972 DIEFEERTK
+972 DIEFEERSK
-981 LRKLLLQDGKAP
+981 LRKLLLNSGKAP
-993 QQGESAPQQQTDQQ
+993 QQGESAPQQQTEQQ
-1007 PAVIAS
+1007 TVVTAS

>member
-1 LRSVTLTASGTYK
+1 
-14 FACVLLPGEG
+14 
-24 RLPILNHLSV
+24 
-34 GAWRVFVEDQAN
+34 VEDQTN

-81 TAWSELQTALGPKED
+81 TAWSELQVALGPKEE
-96 QASLLLAVSGT
+96 QASLLLAVSGN

-170 KAALQNDAHIQVN
+170 KAALQGDAHIQVN
-183 EVCFVAA
+183 EVCYVAA

-204 ARSLGFSPERTEDL
+204 ARSLGFSPERTENL

-245 GANPGVSSGSGF
+245 GANGGGSGTSGGGGLV
-257 DPQNTAGP
+257 PLNATAS
-265 EGQNST
+265 EGQNSV
-271 IQYVSQD
+271 IQYVSED
-278 PSLVVRNEAPS
+278 PSLVVRNEAPGD
-289 EWQNTGG
+289 WQNTAPA
-296 SAGFESKARD
+296 AGFESKAGD
-306 FANWNTGDGSDETAA
+306 FGSWTNEEGSTI
-321 SARPLGSTKQPGSET
+321 ARPLGGGKAPGSET
-336 LKTGSIALKA
+336 LKTGSIQLKGS
-346 DELKG
+346 ELKG

-362 ADSANGK
+362 ADGANGK
-369 QHMRAI
+369 QHTRVI

-380 ELPQH
+380 ALPQN
-385 AGFTASQVLATLAA
+385 ADFTASQVLATLAA
-399 HSPGQAPDPAEL
+399 HSPGQAPNPEEL

-441 SDMQRELDVLRKTLG
+441 SDMQQELDVLRKTLG
-456 VYEKK
+456 VYEEK
-461 MSEAGIE
+461 MTEAGIE
-468 LESESEVLAHR
+468 LQTENEVLAHR

-488 KKTVLESGDAWCV
+488 KKSVLESSDAWCV
-501 PAAKVREYVEGLRLS
+501 PAAKVRDYVEVLRLD
-516 GQGEG
+516 GQAEA

-532 IASNNSEQRR
+532 IASNDADQRR

-549 ELAPVYANASEQL
+549 ELAPVYANSSERL
-562 FLDAIRLTGLQFA
+562 FLDVIRLTGLQFTQA
-575 QSSDPNLQS
+575 NDPNLQS

-590 VRLAQEAANKRLY
+590 VRLAQEAANKRAY
-603 PVVQHA
+603 PIVQHA
-609 SEMTSF
+609 VEMTSF
-615 IESESPDA
+615 IESENPGTA
-623 AKNLRARIG
+623 VNLRSRIG
-632 LELRVPDFIEAAL
+632 LELRVPDFIEGAL
-645 KTGDVPEKLAEL
+645 KTGDVPEELAEL

-662 LAAVE
+662 IAAVE

-678 VEDSESLLWIME
+678 IEDSESLLWMME
-690 VLGPEVIEHLRERLE
+690 VLGPEVIGHLRDRLE
-705 HGEASAA
+705 SGEPSAA
-712 IDTVGLLTRIDKETV
+712 IDTVGLLTRIDVETV
-727 ERVLPGRMKEWKRAA
+727 ERVLPARIKEWKRAA

-747 RQIAVSRAPGRG
+747 RQIAVSGAQGRG

-767 HVDPLVRPALLDE
+767 YVDPLVRPAVLDE
-780 IGMSGETAA
+780 IGMSGETSA

-794 RLVEGDL
+794 RLVEGEL
-801 PKNGSEYLRMKAIEA
+801 PKRGSEYLRLKAIEA
-816 LGRLETP
+816 LGRLGTS

-831 VAEFRKTLRWAHPYE
+831 VAEARKTLRWAHPYE
-846 MRLAAVQ
+846 MRLAAVH
-853 AMNRINPEWVQ
+853 AMNNINPEWVK
-864 NFIPRS
+864 NFVPRS

-879 EPLAADPDSLTTCQ
+879 EPLAADPDSVTTCQ

-911 SKKKCKI
+911 AKKKCKI

-928 MGEPQQILHPGAIVE
+928 MGEPQQILHPGAIME

-951 AIRFQAVIRSATP
+951 TIEFQVVIRNATP
-964 QAASFEIV
+964 HAASFEIV
-972 DIEFEERTK
+972 DIDFEERTK
-981 LRKLLLQDGKAP
+981 LRKLLLHSGKAP
-993 QQGESAPQQQTDQQ
+993 QQDGAPQQQTEQQ
-1007 PAVIAS
+1007 ASVIAG

>member
-1 LRSVTLTASGTYK
+1 
-14 FACVLLPGEG
+14 
-24 RLPILNHLSV
+24 
-34 GAWRVFVEDQAN
+34 VEDQAN

-81 TAWSELQTALGPKED
+81 TAWNELRTALGPKEE
-96 QASLLLAVSGT
+96 QASLLLAVSGE

-116 EGGAAEKSFARLFS
+116 EGGAAEKSFARVFS

-150 LVKAFPTG
+150 FVKAFPTG
-158 TGMKASQVGEQF
+158 TNMKAAQVGEAF

-204 ARSLGFSPERTEDL
+204 ARTLGFSPERTDQL

-230 AAEGTKRSGNTGANT
+230 AAEGTKRTGNTGAAPAART
-245 GANPGVSSGSGF
+245 SALGTSGGSGI
-257 DPQNTAGP
+257 DLQNSAAR
-265 EGQNST
+265 EGQNSA

-278 PSLVVRNEAPS
+278 PGLIVRNEAAGDW
-289 EWQNTGG
+289 ENTGG
-296 SAGFESKARD
+296 TAEVALHGVG
-306 FANWNTGDGSDETAA
+306 FANWNTGDGSDEAGGA
-321 SARPLGSTKQPGSET
+321 SARPLGSGERGSET
-336 LKTGSIALKA
+336 LRTGSIGLKA
-346 DELKG
+346 GELKG
-351 ILQVLAQIGRG
+351 ILQVLAQIGR
-362 ADSANGK
+362 ADDGKNGK
-369 QHMRAI
+369 QHAQAI
-375 ESQLA
+375 QKQLA
-380 ELPQH
+380 ALPQN
-385 AGFTASQVLATLAA
+385 ADFTASQVLATLAA
-399 HSPGQAPDPAEL
+399 HAPGQAPDSEQL

-441 SDMQRELDVLRKTLG
+441 SDMQRELDGLRKTLG
-456 VYEKK
+456 VYEEKLT
-461 MSEAGIE
+461 EAGVE
-468 LESESEVLAHR
+468 LQSENEVLAHK
-479 FWSQVTEEK
+479 FWSQVTDEK
-488 KKTVLESGDAWCV
+488 KKSVLESSDAWCV
-501 PAAKVREYVEGLRLS
+501 PAAKVREYVEVLRLS
-516 GQGEG
+516 GEG
-521 AEKILRNYANC
+521 GAAEQILRNYANC
-532 IASNNSEQRR
+532 ISSANPEQRR

-549 ELAPVYANASEQL
+549 ELAPVYANSSEQL
-562 FLDAIRLTGLQFA
+562 FLEVIRLTGLQLA
-575 QSSDPNLQS
+575 QASDPNLQS

-590 VRLAQEAANKRLY
+590 VRLAQEAASRRAY
-603 PVVQHA
+603 RIVQHA

-615 IESESPDA
+615 IESETFGTA
-623 AKNLRARIG
+623 NNLRARIG
-632 LELRVPDFIEAAL
+632 LELRVPDFIEGAL
-645 KTGDVPEKLAEL
+645 KTGEVPAELAEL

-662 LAAVE
+662 LAATE

-678 VEDSESLLWIME
+678 VEDSESLLWMME
-690 VLGPEVIEHLRERLE
+690 VLGPDVIGHLRERLE
-705 HGEASAA
+705 HGEANAA
-712 IDTVGLLTRIDKETV
+712 IDTVGLLTRIDIETV
-727 ERVLPGRMKEWKRAA
+727 ERVLPERMKEWKRIA

-767 HVDPLVRPALLDE
+767 YVDPLVRPALIDE
-780 IGMSGETAA
+780 IGMSGETSA

-801 PKNGSEYLRMKAIEA
+801 PKNGSEYLRLKAIEA
-816 LGRLETP
+816 LGRLGTSQ
-823 RAEAVLRK
+823 AEAVLRK
-831 VAEFRKTLRWAHPYE
+831 VAEARKTLRWAHPYE

-864 NFIPRS
+864 SFIPHG
-870 ELNVADLMI
+870 ELHEADLMI

-902 PPVPGEAIA
+902 PPVPSAAIA
-911 SKKKCKI
+911 GKKKCRI
-918 AVQALSLSGG
+918 TVRNLSLSGG

-943 LRLNPGRK
+943 LCLNSGRK
-951 AIRFQAVIRSATP
+951 AIRFQAVIRNASAKE
-964 QAASFEIV
+964 ASFEIV

-981 LRKLLLQDGKAP
+981 LRKLLLQSGKALE
-993 QQGESAPQQQTDQQ
+993 QGESAPRQQTDQHA
-1007 PAVIAS
+1007 AVIVG

>member
-1 LRSVTLTASGTYK
+1 
-14 FACVLLPGEG
+14 
-24 RLPILNHLSV
+24 
-34 GAWRVFVEDQAN
+34 VEDQAN

-81 TAWSELQTALGPKED
+81 TAWSELQVALGPKED
-96 QASLLLAVSGT
+96 QASLLLAVSGN

-158 TGMKASQVGEQF
+158 SGMKAAQVGEQF
-170 KAALQNDAHIQVN
+170 KVALQGDPHIQVN

-204 ARSLGFSPERTEDL
+204 ARSLGFSPERTENL

-230 AAEGTKRSGNTGANT
+230 AAEGTKRSGNTGANG
-245 GANPGVSSGSGF
+245 GASRGSGL
-257 DPQNTAGP
+257 DPRNAVAP
-265 EGQNST
+265 EGQNSA

-278 PSLVVRNEAPS
+278 PGLVVRNEAAGD
-289 EWQNTGG
+289 WQNTGA
-296 SAGFESKARD
+296 SPGFESKAGD
-306 FANWNTGDGSDETAA
+306 FASWSDGEGSGDTAA
-321 SARPLGSTKQPGSET
+321 SARPLGSFKGPGSET
-336 LKTGSIALKA
+336 LKTGQIALKA
-346 DELKG
+346 GELKG
-351 ILQVLAQIGRG
+351 ILQVLGQLGRASDG
-362 ADSANGK
+362 PKGK
-369 QHMRAI
+369 LHTI
-375 ESQLA
+375 EAQLA
-380 ELPQH
+380 ALPQN
-385 AGFTASQVLATLAA
+385 AEFTANQVLATLAA
-399 HSPGQAPDPAEL
+399 HAPTQAADPAEL

-456 VYEKK
+456 VFEEK
-461 MSEAGIE
+461 MTEAGIE
-468 LESESEVLAHR
+468 LQAENEVLAHR
-479 FWSQVTEEK
+479 FWGQVTEEK
-488 KKTVLESGDAWCV
+488 KKSVLESGEAWCV
-501 PAAKVREYVEGLRLS
+501 PAAKVRDYVEGLRRN
-516 GQGEG
+516 GQAEA

-532 IASNNSEQRR
+532 IASNNPEQRR

-549 ELAPVYANASEQL
+549 ELAPVYANSSEQL
-562 FLDAIRLTGLQFA
+562 FLDVIRLAGLQFA
-575 QSSDPNLQS
+575 ETSDPNLQS

-590 VRLAQEAANKRLY
+590 VRLAQEAANKRAY

-609 SEMTSF
+609 AEMTSF
-615 IESESPDA
+615 IESENPGTA
-623 AKNLRARIG
+623 NNLRARIG
-632 LELRVPDFIEAAL
+632 LELRVPDFIEGAL
-645 KTGDVPEKLAEL
+645 KTGDVPEELAEL

-667 HIAARFGRAAL
+667 HIAARFGRASL
-678 VEDSESLLWIME
+678 VEDSESLLWMME

-705 HGEASAA
+705 HGEPGAA
-712 IDTVGLLTRIDKETV
+712 IDTVGLLTRIDIESV
-727 ERVLPGRMKEWKRAA
+727 ERILPGRVKEWKRAA

-767 HVDPLVRPALLDE
+767 YVDPLVRPALLDE
-780 IGMSGETAA
+780 IGMSGETSA

-801 PKNGSEYLRMKAIEA
+801 PQNGSEYLRLKAVEA
-816 LGRLETP
+816 LGRLGTSQ
-823 RAEAVLRK
+823 AEAVLRK
-831 VAEFRKTLRWAHPYE
+831 VAEARKTLRWAHPYE

-853 AMNRINPEWVQ
+853 AMNNINLEWVQ
-864 NFIPRS
+864 SFIPRS

-879 EPLAADPDSLTTCQ
+879 EPLAADPESLTVCQ
-893 RRYVRFRMD
+893 RRYVRFQMD
-902 PPVPGEAIA
+902 PPVPGEALA

-918 AVQALSLSGG
+918 AVRALSLSGG

-951 AIRFQAVIRSATP
+951 AIRFQGVIRNATP
-964 QAASFEIV
+964 QEASFEIV
-972 DIEFEERTK
+972 DIEFEERSK
-981 LRKLLLQDGKAP
+981 LRKLLLNCGKAP
-993 QQGESAPQQQTDQQ
+993 QQGESAPQQQTERQT
-1007 PAVIAS
+1007 VVTAS

>member
-1 LRSVTLTASGTYK
+1 
-14 FACVLLPGEG
+14 
-24 RLPILNHLSV
+24 
-34 GAWRVFVEDQAN
+34 VEDQAN

-81 TAWSELQTALGPKED
+81 TAWSELQVALGPKED
-96 QASLLLAVSGT
+96 QASLLLAVSGN

-158 TGMKASQVGEQF
+158 SGMKAAQVGEQF
-170 KAALQNDAHIQVN
+170 KVALQGDPHIQVN

-204 ARSLGFSPERTEDL
+204 ARSLGFSPERTENL

-230 AAEGTKRSGNTGANT
+230 AAEGTKRSGNTGANG
-245 GANPGVSSGSGF
+245 GASRGSGL
-257 DPQNTAGP
+257 DPRNAVAP
-265 EGQNST
+265 EGQNSA

-278 PSLVVRNEAPS
+278 PGLVVRNEAAGD
-289 EWQNTGG
+289 WQNTGA
-296 SAGFESKARD
+296 SPGFESKAGD
-306 FANWNTGDGSDETAA
+306 FASWSDGEGSGDTAA
-321 SARPLGSTKQPGSET
+321 SARPLGSFKGPGSET
-336 LKTGSIALKA
+336 LKTGQIALKA
-346 DELKG
+346 GELKG
-351 ILQVLAQIGRG
+351 ILQVLGQLGRASDG
-362 ADSANGK
+362 PKGK
-369 QHMRAI
+369 LHTI
-375 ESQLA
+375 EAQLA
-380 ELPQH
+380 ALPQN
-385 AGFTASQVLATLAA
+385 AEFTANQVLATLAA
-399 HSPGQAPDPAEL
+399 HAPTQAADPAEL

-441 SDMQRELDVLRKTLG
+441 SDMQQELDVLRKTLG
-456 VYEKK
+456 VYEEK
-461 MSEAGIE
+461 MTEAGIE
-468 LESESEVLAHR
+468 LQSENEVLAHR
-479 FWSQVTEEK
+479 FWGQVTEEK
-488 KKTVLESGDAWCV
+488 KKSVLESGEAWCV
-501 PAAKVREYVEGLRLS
+501 PAAKVRDYVEGLRRN
-516 GQGEG
+516 GQAEA

-532 IASNNSEQRR
+532 IASNNPEQRR

-549 ELAPVYANASEQL
+549 ELAPVYANSSEQL
-562 FLDAIRLTGLQFA
+562 FLDVIRLAGLQFA
-575 QSSDPNLQS
+575 ETSDPNLQS

-590 VRLAQEAANKRLY
+590 VRLAQEAASRRAY

-609 SEMTSF
+609 AEMTSF
-615 IESESPDA
+615 IESENPGTA
-623 AKNLRARIG
+623 NNLRARIG
-632 LELRVPDFIEAAL
+632 LELRVPDFIEGAL
-645 KTGDVPEKLAEL
+645 KTGDVPEELAEL

-667 HIAARFGRAAL
+667 HIAARFGRASL
-678 VEDSESLLWIME
+678 VEDSESLLWMME

-705 HGEASAA
+705 HGEPGAA
-712 IDTVGLLTRIDKETV
+712 IDTVGLLTRIDIESV
-727 ERVLPGRMKEWKRAA
+727 ERILPGRVKEWKRAA

-767 HVDPLVRPALLDE
+767 YVDPLVRPALLDE
-780 IGMSGETAA
+780 IGMSGETSA

-801 PKNGSEYLRMKAIEA
+801 PQNGSEYLRLKAVEA
-816 LGRLETP
+816 LGRLGTSQ
-823 RAEAVLRK
+823 AEAVLRK
-831 VAEFRKTLRWAHPYE
+831 VAEARKTLRWAHPYE

-853 AMNRINPEWVQ
+853 AMNNINLEWVQ
-864 NFIPRS
+864 SFIPRS

-879 EPLAADPDSLTTCQ
+879 EPLAADPESLTVCQ
-893 RRYVRFRMD
+893 RRYVRFQMD
-902 PPVPGEAIA
+902 PPVPGEALA

-918 AVQALSLSGG
+918 AVRALSLSGG

-951 AIRFQAVIRSATP
+951 AIRFQGVIRNATP
-964 QAASFEIV
+964 QEASFEIV
-972 DIEFEERTK
+972 DIEFEERSK
-981 LRKLLLQDGKAP
+981 LRKLLLNCGKAP
-993 QQGESAPQQQTDQQ
+993 QQGESAPQQQTERQT
-1007 PAVIAS
+1007 VVTAS

>member
-1 LRSVTLTASGTYK
+1 
-14 FACVLLPGEG
+14 
-24 RLPILNHLSV
+24 
-34 GAWRVFVEDQAN
+34 VEDQAN

-81 TAWSELQTALGPKED
+81 TAWAELRTALGPKEE
-96 QASLLLAVSGT
+96 QASLLLAVSGD
-107 QLLLDGKPL
+107 QLLLDGRAL
-116 EGGAAEKSFARLFS
+116 EGGAAEKSFARVFS

-135 SLHFSPKVT
+135 SIHFSPKVT

-150 LVKAFPTG
+150 FVKAFPTG
-158 TGMKASQVGEQF
+158 TNTNASQVAEQF

-190 DSAVAKSTMAAQLA
+190 DSAIAKSTMAAQLA
-204 ARSLGFSPERTEDL
+204 ARTLGFSAERTDHL

-230 AAEGTKRSGNTGANT
+230 AAEGTKRSGNTGANAGSNT
-245 GANPGVSSGSGF
+245 GATGGSGL
-257 DPQNTAGP
+257 DPQTAATRQ
-265 EGQNST
+265 GQDPKVH
-271 IQYVSQD
+271 YVSQD
-278 PSLVVRNEAPS
+278 PDLVVRNEAPCD
-289 EWQNTGG
+289 WQNPGG
-296 SAGFESKARD
+296 PAGFEPRAGD
-306 FANWNTGDGSDETAA
+306 FAKWNTADGSDETAA

-346 DELKG
+346 GELRG

-362 ADSANGK
+362 ADGANRK
-369 QHMRAI
+369 QHTRTI

-380 ELPQH
+380 ELPQN
-385 AGFTASQVLATLAA
+385 AEFTAGQVLATLAA

-441 SDMQRELDVLRKTLG
+441 HEMEQELDVLRKTLG
-456 VYEKK
+456 VYEEK
-461 MSEAGIE
+461 MGEAGIE
-468 LESESEVLAHR
+468 LQSENEVLAHR
-479 FWSQVTEEK
+479 FWSQVTEAK
-488 KKTVLESGDAWCV
+488 KKSVLESGEAWCV
-501 PAAKVREYVEGLRLS
+501 PAARVREYVEGLRRS
-516 GQGEG
+516 GQGEA

-532 IASNNSEQRR
+532 IASNNPEQRR
-542 HAATGLI
+542 HAAAGLI
-549 ELAPVYANASEQL
+549 ELAPVYANATEQL
-562 FLDAIRLTGLQFA
+562 FLDVIRLTGLQFA
-575 QSSDPNLQS
+575 QASDPNLQS

-615 IESESPDA
+615 IESESPDP

-667 HIAARFGRAAL
+667 HIASRFGRAAL

-712 IDTVGLLTRIDKETV
+712 IDTVGLLTRIDSETV

-789 DMSLL
+789 DISLL

-801 PKNGSEYLRMKAIEA
+801 PKNGSEYLRLKAIEA
-816 LGRLETP
+816 LGRLETSQ
-823 RAEAVLRK
+823 AEAALRK
-831 VAEFRKTLRWAHPYE
+831 VAESRKTLRWAHPYE

-853 AMNRINPEWVQ
+853 AMNRINPEWVES
-864 NFIPRS
+864 FTPRS
-870 ELNVADLMI
+870 ELNVADLML

-911 SKKKCKI
+911 AKKKCKI
-918 AVQALSLSGG
+918 GVQALSLSGG

-951 AIRFQAVIRSATP
+951 AIRFQAVIRNATP

-981 LRKLLLQDGKAP
+981 LRKLLLQCGKAS
-993 QQGESAPQQQTDQQ
+993 QQGESAPQQQMEGQA
-1007 PAVIAS
+1007 AVIAD

>member
-1 LRSVTLTASGTYK
+1 
-14 FACVLLPGEG
+14 
-24 RLPILNHLSV
+24 
-34 GAWRVFVEDQAN
+34 VEDQAN

-81 TAWSELQTALGPKED
+81 TAWNELRTALGPKEE
-96 QASLLLAVSGT
+96 QASLLLAVSGD

-116 EGGAAEKSFARLFS
+116 EGGAAEKSFARVFS

-150 LVKAFPTG
+150 FVKAFPTG
-158 TGMKASQVGEQF
+158 TNLKAAQVGEAF

-204 ARSLGFSPERTEDL
+204 ARTLGFSPERTDQL

-230 AAEGTKRSGNTGANT
+230 AAEGTKRTGNRGANSAMVG
-245 GANPGVSSGSGF
+245 GAPETPGGSGL
-257 DPQNTAGP
+257 DSQNSAGR
-265 EGQNST
+265 EGQSSAV
-271 IQYVSQD
+271 QYVSQD
-278 PSLVVRNEAPS
+278 PGWIVRNEAV
-289 EWQNTGG
+289 WNTENSGG
-296 SAGFESKARD
+296 SAGFESKAGD
-306 FANWNTGDGSDETAA
+306 FGSWSTGEGSDEKAGA
-321 SARPLGSTKQPGSET
+321 SARPLGSREPGSQT
-336 LKTGSIALKA
+336 LTTGQIALKA
-346 DELKG
+346 GELKG
-351 ILQVLAQIGRG
+351 ILQVLGQLGR
-362 ADSANGK
+362 ASDASKGK
-369 QHMRAI
+369 QHSHAI
-375 ESQLA
+375 GKQLA
-380 ELPQH
+380 ELPQN
-385 AGFTASQVLATLAA
+385 AEFTASQVLATLAA
-399 HSPGQAPDPAEL
+399 HAPGQAPDSEQL

-430 DTKVN
+430 DTNVN

-441 SDMQRELDVLRKTLG
+441 SDMEREIDTLRKTLG
-456 VYEKK
+456 VYEEKLT
-461 MSEAGIE
+461 EAGVE
-468 LESESEVLAHR
+468 LQSENEVLAHK
-479 FWSQVTEEK
+479 FWSQVTDEK
-488 KKTVLESGDAWCV
+488 KKRVLESSDAWCV
-501 PAAKVREYVEGLRLS
+501 PGAKVRDYVETLRLS
-516 GQGEG
+516 GEAGA

-532 IASNNSEQRR
+532 ITSANPEQRR

-562 FLDAIRLTGLQFA
+562 FLEVIRLAGLQLA
-575 QSSDPNLQS
+575 QASDPNLQS
-584 VVGAAF
+584 MVGAAF
-590 VRLAQEAANKRLY
+590 VRLAQEAANKRAY
-603 PVVQHA
+603 RIVQHS

-615 IESESPDA
+615 IESETPGTA
-623 AKNLRARIG
+623 NNLRARIG
-632 LELRVPDFIEAAL
+632 LELRVPDFIESAL
-645 KTGDVPEKLAEL
+645 KTGDVPAELAEL

-662 LAAVE
+662 IAATE

-678 VEDSESLLWIME
+678 VEDSESLLWMME

-712 IDTVGLLTRIDKETV
+712 IDTVGLLTRIDIETV
-727 ERVLPGRMKEWKRAA
+727 ERALPERMKEWKRAA

-767 HVDPLVRPALLDE
+767 NVDPLVRPAVLDE
-780 IGMSGETAA
+780 IGMSGEKSA

-801 PKNGSEYLRMKAIEA
+801 PKNGSEYLRLKAIEA
-816 LGRLETP
+816 LGRLGTSQ
-823 RAEAVLRK
+823 AEAVLRK
-831 VAEFRKTLRWAHPYE
+831 VAEARKTLRWAHPYE

-853 AMNRINPEWVQ
+853 AMNSINLEWVQ
-864 NFIPRS
+864 SFIPRS
-870 ELNVADLMI
+870 ELHEADLMI

-902 PPVPGEAIA
+902 PPVPGAAIA
-911 SKKKCKI
+911 GKKKCKI
-918 AVQALSLSGG
+918 AVRNLSLSGG

-943 LRLNPGRK
+943 LSLNPGRK
-951 AIRFQAVIRSATP
+951 TIRFQAVIRNATP
-964 QAASFEIV
+964 QEASFEIV

-981 LRKLLLQDGKAP
+981 LRKLLLQSGKAL
-993 QQGESAPQQQTDQQ
+993 QQNGSAPQRQTEQH
-1007 PAVIAS
+1007 ASVIAS

>member
-1 LRSVTLTASGTYK
+1 
-14 FACVLLPGEG
+14 
-24 RLPILNHLSV
+24 
-34 GAWRVFVEDQAN
+34 
-46 VRMTAARAFVRSLN
+46 MTAARAFVRSLN

-81 TAWSELQTALGPKED
+81 TAWSELQVALGPKEE
-96 QASLLLAVSGT
+96 QASLLLAVSGN
-107 QLLLDGKPL
+107 QLLLDGKAL

-204 ARSLGFSPERTEDL
+204 ARSLGFSPERTENL

-230 AAEGTKRSGNTGANT
+230 AAEGTKRSGNTGTNT
-245 GANPGVSSGSGF
+245 GANPGASGGSGGSGH
-257 DPQNTAGP
+257 DPQDAAAP
-265 EGQNST
+265 AGQNSA

-278 PSLVVRNEAPS
+278 PGLVVRNEAAGD
-289 EWQNTGG
+289 WQNTGA
-296 SAGFESKARD
+296 STGFESKAGD
-306 FANWNTGDGSDETAA
+306 FASWSDGVGSGDTAGTIRPPGSIG
-321 SARPLGSTKQPGSET
+321 GSGSET

-346 DELKG
+346 SELKG

-362 ADSANGK
+362 ADGANGK
-369 QHMRAI
+369 QHTRAI

-380 ELPQH
+380 ELPQN
-385 AGFTASQVLATLAA
+385 AEFTASQVLATLAA

-456 VYEKK
+456 VYEEK

-468 LESESEVLAHR
+468 LQSENEVLAHR
-479 FWSQVTEEK
+479 FWSQVTEAK
-488 KKTVLESGDAWCV
+488 KKSVLESGEAWCV

-516 GQGEG
+516 GQGEA

-532 IASNNSEQRR
+532 IASNNPEQRR

-562 FLDAIRLTGLQFA
+562 FLDVIRLTGLQFA
-575 QSSDPNLQS
+575 QASDPNLQS

-603 PVVQHA
+603 PIVQHA

-705 HGEASAA
+705 HGEPSAA
-712 IDTVGLLTRIDKETV
+712 IDTVGLLTRIDLETV

-780 IGMSGETAA
+780 IGMSGETTA

-801 PKNGSEYLRMKAIEA
+801 PKNGSEYLRLKAIEA
-816 LGRLETP
+816 LGRLETS

-831 VAEFRKTLRWAHPYE
+831 VAESRKTLRWAHPYE

-853 AMNRINPEWVQ
+853 AMNRINLEWVQ
-864 NFIPRS
+864 SFIPRS
-870 ELNVADLMI
+870 ELNAADLMI

-893 RRYVRFRMD
+893 RRYVRFRME

-918 AVQALSLSGG
+918 AVRALSLSGG

-943 LRLNPGRK
+943 VRLNPGRK
-951 AIRFQAVIRSATP
+951 AIRFQAVIRTATP
-964 QAASFEIV
+964 QEASFEIL
-972 DIEFEERTK
+972 DIDFDERTK
-981 LRKLLLQDGKAP
+981 LRKLLLNSGKAP
-993 QQGESAPQQQTDQQ
+993 QQDESASQ
-1007 PAVIAS
+1007 PSVALLCANP

>member
-1 LRSVTLTASGTYK
+1 
-14 FACVLLPGEG
+14 
-24 RLPILNHLSV
+24 
-34 GAWRVFVEDQAN
+34 VEDQAN

-81 TAWSELQTALGPKED
+81 TAWSELQVALGPKED
-96 QASLLLAVSGT
+96 QASLLLAVSGN

-158 TGMKASQVGEQF
+158 SGMKAAQVGEQF
-170 KAALQNDAHIQVN
+170 KVALQGDPHIQVN

-204 ARSLGFSPERTEDL
+204 ARSLGFSPERTENL

-230 AAEGTKRSGNTGANT
+230 AAEGTKRSGNTGANG
-245 GANPGVSSGSGF
+245 GASRGSGL
-257 DPQNTAGP
+257 DPRNAVAP
-265 EGQNST
+265 ESQNSA

-278 PSLVVRNEAPS
+278 PGLVVRNEAAGD
-289 EWQNTGG
+289 WQNSGA
-296 SAGFESKARD
+296 SPGFESKA
-306 FANWNTGDGSDETAA
+306 GDYTSWSDGAGSGDTAA
-321 SARPLGSTKQPGSET
+321 SARPLGSFKGPGSET
-336 LKTGSIALKA
+336 LKTGQIALKA
-346 DELKG
+346 GELKG
-351 ILQVLAQIGRG
+351 ILQVLGQLGRASDG
-362 ADSANGK
+362 PKGK
-369 QHMRAI
+369 LHTI
-375 ESQLA
+375 EAQLA
-380 ELPQH
+380 ALPQN
-385 AGFTASQVLATLAA
+385 AEFTANQVLATLAA
-399 HSPGQAPDPAEL
+399 HAPTQAADPAEL

-441 SDMQRELDVLRKTLG
+441 SDMQQELDVLRKTLG
-456 VYEKK
+456 VYEEK
-461 MSEAGIE
+461 MTEAGIE
-468 LESESEVLAHR
+468 LQSENEVLAHR
-479 FWSQVTEEK
+479 FWGQVTEEK
-488 KKTVLESGDAWCV
+488 KKSVLESGEAWCV
-501 PAAKVREYVEGLRLS
+501 PAAKVRDYVEGLRRN
-516 GQGEG
+516 GQAEA

-532 IASNNSEQRR
+532 IASNNPEQRR

-549 ELAPVYANASEQL
+549 ELAPVYANSSEQL
-562 FLDAIRLTGLQFA
+562 FLDVIRLAGLQFA
-575 QSSDPNLQS
+575 ETSDPNLQS

-590 VRLAQEAANKRLY
+590 VRLAQEAANKRAY

-609 SEMTSF
+609 AEMTSF
-615 IESESPDA
+615 IESENPGTA
-623 AKNLRARIG
+623 NNLRARIG
-632 LELRVPDFIEAAL
+632 LELRVPDFIEGAL
-645 KTGDVPEKLAEL
+645 KTGDVPEELAEL

-667 HIAARFGRAAL
+667 HIAARFGRASL
-678 VEDSESLLWIME
+678 VEDSESLLWMME

-705 HGEASAA
+705 HGEPSAA
-712 IDTVGLLTRIDKETV
+712 IDTVGLLTRIDIESV
-727 ERVLPGRMKEWKRAA
+727 ERILPGRVKEWKRAA

-767 HVDPLVRPALLDE
+767 YVDPLVRPALLDE
-780 IGMSGETAA
+780 IGMSGETSA

-801 PKNGSEYLRMKAIEA
+801 PQNGSEYLRLKAVEA
-816 LGRLETP
+816 LGRLGTSQ
-823 RAEAVLRK
+823 AEAVLRK
-831 VAEFRKTLRWAHPYE
+831 VAEARKTLRWAHPYE

-853 AMNRINPEWVQ
+853 AMNNINLEWVQ
-864 NFIPRS
+864 SFIPRS

-879 EPLAADPDSLTTCQ
+879 EPLAADPESLTVCQ
-893 RRYVRFRMD
+893 RRYVRFQMD
-902 PPVPGEAIA
+902 PPVPGEALA

-918 AVQALSLSGG
+918 AVRALSLSGG

-951 AIRFQAVIRSATP
+951 AIRFQGVIRNATP
-964 QAASFEIV
+964 QEASFEIV
-972 DIEFEERTK
+972 DIEFEERSK
-981 LRKLLLQDGKAP
+981 LRKLLLNCGKAP
-993 QQGESAPQQQTDQQ
+993 QQGESAPQQQTERQT
-1007 PAVIAS
+1007 VVTAS

>member
-1 LRSVTLTASGTYK
+1 
-14 FACVLLPGEG
+14 
-24 RLPILNHLSV
+24 
-34 GAWRVFVEDQAN
+34 VEDQAN

-81 TAWSELQTALGPKED
+81 TAWSELQVALGPKED
-96 QASLLLAVSGT
+96 QASLLLAVSGN

-158 TGMKASQVGEQF
+158 SGMKAAQVGEQF
-170 KAALQNDAHIQVN
+170 KVALQGDPHIQVN

-204 ARSLGFSPERTEDL
+204 ARSLGFSPERTENL

-230 AAEGTKRSGNTGANT
+230 AAEGTKRSGNTGANG
-245 GANPGVSSGSGF
+245 GASRGSGL
-257 DPQNTAGP
+257 DPRNAVAP
-265 EGQNST
+265 ESQNSA

-278 PSLVVRNEAPS
+278 PGLVVRNEAAGD
-289 EWQNTGG
+289 WQNSGA
-296 SAGFESKARD
+296 SPGFESKA
-306 FANWNTGDGSDETAA
+306 GDYASWSDGAGSGDTAA
-321 SARPLGSTKQPGSET
+321 SARPLGSFKGPGSET
-336 LKTGSIALKA
+336 LKTGQIALKA
-346 DELKG
+346 GELKG
-351 ILQVLAQIGRG
+351 ILQVLGQLGRASDG
-362 ADSANGK
+362 PKGK
-369 QHMRAI
+369 LHTI
-375 ESQLA
+375 EAQLA
-380 ELPQH
+380 ALPQN
-385 AGFTASQVLATLAA
+385 AEFTANQVLATLAA
-399 HSPGQAPDPAEL
+399 HAPTQAADPAEL

-441 SDMQRELDVLRKTLG
+441 SDMQQELDVLRKTLG
-456 VYEKK
+456 VYEEK
-461 MSEAGIE
+461 MTEAGIE
-468 LESESEVLAHR
+468 LQSENEVLAHR
-479 FWSQVTEEK
+479 FWGQVTEEK
-488 KKTVLESGDAWCV
+488 KKSVLESGEAWCV
-501 PAAKVREYVEGLRLS
+501 PAAKVRDYVEGLRRN
-516 GQGEG
+516 GQAEA

-532 IASNNSEQRR
+532 IASNNPEQRR

-549 ELAPVYANASEQL
+549 ELAPVYANSSEQL
-562 FLDAIRLTGLQFA
+562 FLDVIRLAGLQFA
-575 QSSDPNLQS
+575 ETSDPNLQS

-590 VRLAQEAANKRLY
+590 VRLAQEAANKRAY

-609 SEMTSF
+609 AEMTSF
-615 IESESPDA
+615 IESENPGTA
-623 AKNLRARIG
+623 NNLRARIG
-632 LELRVPDFIEAAL
+632 LELRVPDFIEGAL
-645 KTGDVPEKLAEL
+645 KTGDVPEELAEL

-667 HIAARFGRAAL
+667 HIAARFGRASL
-678 VEDSESLLWIME
+678 VEDSESLLWMME

-705 HGEASAA
+705 HGEPSAA
-712 IDTVGLLTRIDKETV
+712 IDTVGLLTRIDIESV
-727 ERVLPGRMKEWKRAA
+727 ERILPGRVKEWKRAA

-767 HVDPLVRPALLDE
+767 YVDPLVRPALLDE
-780 IGMSGETAA
+780 IGMSGETSA

-801 PKNGSEYLRMKAIEA
+801 PQNGSEYLRLKAVEA
-816 LGRLETP
+816 LGRLGTSQ
-823 RAEAVLRK
+823 AEAVLRK
-831 VAEFRKTLRWAHPYE
+831 VAEARKTLRWAHPYE

-853 AMNRINPEWVQ
+853 AMNNINLEWVQ
-864 NFIPRS
+864 SFIPRS

-879 EPLAADPDSLTTCQ
+879 EPLAADPESLTVCQ
-893 RRYVRFRMD
+893 RRYVRFQMD
-902 PPVPGEAIA
+902 PPVPGEALA

-918 AVQALSLSGG
+918 AVRALSLSGG

-951 AIRFQAVIRSATP
+951 AIRFQGVIRNATP
-964 QAASFEIV
+964 QEASFEIV
-972 DIEFEERTK
+972 DIEFEERSK
-981 LRKLLLQDGKAP
+981 LRKLLLNCGKAP
-993 QQGESAPQQQTDQQ
+993 QQGESAPQQQTERQT
-1007 PAVIAS
+1007 VVTAS